1 MKKFY
6 VSPLV
11 SEFETGVESGFC
23 TSGVGSN
30 KVDFSSN
37 TWTSGYYEEEN

>member
-11 SEFETGVESGFC
+11 SVFEASVDAGFC
-23 TSGVGSN
+23 TSGTDGSSVVLDPKYN
-30 KVDFSSN
+30 
-37 TWTSGYYEEEN
+37 GYYEEEA

>member
-11 SEFETGVESGFC
+11 SEFETGVEWGFC
-23 TSGVGSN
+23 ASDGEAKGLS
-30 KVDFSSN
+30 FSSD
-37 TWTSGYYEEEN
+37 TARSGYYEEEI